1 MNQLLIFFILI
12 ALSTIVSVVYLVLGL
27 VFHITLDNKVYYS
40 KKHYEK
46 KVVKKTGKELKRE
59 QKIKAKEAG
68 EEEREAATTAAQE
81 EKDAKDEQDAED
93 EESFNE
99 ERVACVLRFVIML
112 LCPVVGP
119 AFFLLGQLLYRTV
132 FRKDVDLADVIFSK
146 DRVRT
151 NVRADEE
158 RERDIVPVEEALAVS
173 DKSSLRSLMLN
184 VIRGDV
190 QSSLAAIALA
200 LNSEDSETAHYAA
213 SVLQDQLNDF
223 RVHVQKT
230 FQKIEKEEGGGTGC
244 EEKLLPYMNRV
255 LEQRVF
261 TQIEQKKLVQQMSQ
275 AGECLFQKNR
285 GKMTSQFYEW
295 ICLRLLETKDFER
308 MEMWCDRAAEQYPEE
323 LSSFTCKLKLYFTSN
338 QREKFFQTMKELKE
352 SEVVIDSETL
362 ELIRT
367 FG

>member
-1 MNQLLIFFILI
+1 MNHMMIFLILVII
-12 ALSTIVSVVYLVLGL
+12 STMVSVVYLVMGL
-27 VFHITLDNKVYYS
+27 VFHITLDNSVYYS

-46 KVVKKTGKELKRE
+46 QVTTKTGKELRRQQE
-59 QKIKAKEAG
+59 IQSAG
-68 EEEREAATTAAQE
+68 EEERKAATTAAQE
-81 EKDAKDEQDAED
+81 EKDKDGEP
-93 EESFNE
+93 EEEEGEAFNE
-99 ERVACVLRFVIML
+99 ERVACIFRFVIML

-119 AFFLLGQLLYRTV
+119 AFFLLGQLLYKVV
-132 FRKDVDLADVIFSK
+132 FRKNVDLADVIFSK
-146 DRVRT
+146 ERVRT

-223 RVHVQKT
+223 RFHVQKT
-230 FQKIEKEEGGGTGC
+230 FQEIEKEEEGKTGC
-244 EEKLLPYMNRV
+244 EEKLITYMNQV
-255 LEQRVF
+255 LEQKVF
-261 TQIEQKKLVQQMSQ
+261 TEIEQKRLVLQMSQ
-275 AGECLFQKNR
+275 AGEYLFQKNR
-285 GKMTSQFYEW
+285 KKMTSQFYEW
-295 ICLRLLETKDFER
+295 ICLRLLEIKEFGR
-308 MEMWCDRAAEQYPEE
+308 MELWCDRAAEQYPEE
-323 LSSFTCKLKLYFTSN
+323 LSSFTCKLKLFFTSN
-338 QREKFFQTMKELKE
+338 QKEKFFQTMQELKE

>member
-1 MNQLLIFFILI
+1 MNQILIFFILI
-12 ALSTIVSVVYLVLGL
+12 ILSTIVSIIYLVLGL
-27 VFHITLDNKVYYS
+27 VFHITLDNSIYYS

-46 KVVKKTGKELKRE
+46 KVTKKTGKELQRE
-59 QKIKAKEAG
+59 QKIQSGG

-81 EKDAKDEQDAED
+81 EKDKSEEQ
-93 EESFNE
+93 EEEEQEVFNE
-99 ERVACVLRFVIML
+99 ERAACVLRFVVML

-146 DRVRT
+146 ERVRT

-223 RVHVQKT
+223 RFHVQKT
-230 FQKIEKEEGGGTGC
+230 FQKIEKEEEGKTGC
-244 EEKLLPYMNRV
+244 EEELIPYMNKV

-261 TQIEQKKLVQQMSQ
+261 TDIEQQKLVLQMSQ
-275 AGECLFQKNR
+275 VGEYLFQKDR
-285 GKMTSQFYEW
+285 SKMTSQFYEW
-295 ICLRLLETKDFER
+295 ICLRLLDTKEFKR
-308 MEMWCDRAAEQYPEE
+308 MELWCDRAAEQYPEE

-338 QREKFFQTMKELKE
+338 QKEKFFKTMQELKE

>member
-1 MNQLLIFFILI
+1 MNHIMIFLILVI
-12 ALSTIVSVVYLVLGL
+12 LSTMVSVVYLILGL
-27 VFHITLDNKVYYS
+27 VFHITLDNSVYYS

-46 KVVKKTGKELKRE
+46 QVTTKTEKELQRE
-59 QKIKAKEAG
+59 QKIQSDG
-68 EEEREAATTAAQE
+68 EEERESATTAAQE
-81 EKDAKDEQDAED
+81 QKDKADEQ
-93 EESFNE
+93 EEEEEEVFNE
-99 ERVACVLRFVIML
+99 ERVACVLRFIVMM

-119 AFFLLGQLLYRTV
+119 AFFLLGQLLYKIA
-132 FRKDVDLADVIFSK
+132 FRKNVDLADVIFSK
-146 DRVRT
+146 ERVRT

-190 QSSLAAIALA
+190 GSSLAAIALA

-223 RVHVQKT
+223 RFHVQKT
-230 FQKIEKEEGGGTGC
+230 FQEIEKEEKGKTGC
-244 EEKLLPYMNRV
+244 EERLLPYMNQV
-255 LEQRVF
+255 LEQKIF
-261 TQIEQKKLVQQMSQ
+261 TEIEQQKLVLQMSQ
-275 AGECLFQKNR
+275 VGEYLFQKNR
-285 GKMTSQFYEW
+285 KKMTSQFYEW
-295 ICLRLLETKDFER
+295 ICLRLLEIKEFKR
-308 MEMWCDRAAEQYPEE
+308 MELWCDRAAEQYPEE

-338 QREKFFQTMKELKE
+338 QKEKFFQTMQELKE